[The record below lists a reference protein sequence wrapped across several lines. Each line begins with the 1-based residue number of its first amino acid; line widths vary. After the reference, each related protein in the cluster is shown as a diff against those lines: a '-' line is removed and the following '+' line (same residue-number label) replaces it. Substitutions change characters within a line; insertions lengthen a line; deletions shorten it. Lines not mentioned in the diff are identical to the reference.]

1 MYTSFFVVSIRTVR
15 LVEIMFS
22 EPQSISLV
30 ISKLVLVIAV
40 VKGIEAEFGNEL
52 ICAEVYAGTI
62 SGY

>member
-1 MYTSFFVVSIRTVR
+1 
-15 LVEIMFS
+15 MFS